1 MTDSQHIAATIT
13 QLLGGHHSVRIT
25 SEGSMALCIETIGS
39 SPDGTPLISLAHY
52 GVQNEDLM
60 ADPEMTFELYTDAS
74 LAEPLT
80 YRNDSV
86 GRMQE
91 VYEYS
96 PRGNTSR
103 VRPRLKKELRRF
115 AVLWVRNLK
124 AQGFLSEPAV
134 RKTRS

>member
-25 SEGSMALCIETIGS
+25 SEGYMALCIETIGS

-52 GVQNEDLM
+52 GVQNGDLM

-80 YRNDSV
+80 YRNLLFSECKCTAH
-86 GRMQE
+86 GRTCQLRDRSSRE
-91 VYEYS
+91 SHELPRS
-96 PRGNTSR
+96 P
-103 VRPRLKKELRRF
+103 
-115 AVLWVRNLK
+115 AC
-124 AQGFLSEPAV
+124 
-134 RKTRS
+134 